1 MLLNIFLTASL
12 AALLVLA
19 DGQYKSRPDLSPP
32 KITVTQ
38 QIPHLISD
46 DLLFLTPR
54 APLNKNGQ
62 QPHEA
67 QSGAYIFTPQ
77 GELVWS
83 GYTYFGTPAF
93 NFQAGKYKGENVIY
107 AFQGGFN
114 PDYGHGH
121 GWVRILNDRYELVA
135 EVRAG
140 RSKLCDLHEF
150 QITESGTGL
159 VEIYQPTQRDLSKW
173 GATSAK
179 QRWVVDDLFQG
190 ICLFCFWC

>member
-1 MLLNIFLTASL
+1 MLLLNIILTVSF
-12 AALLVLA
+12 ALLVLA
-19 DGQYKSRPDLSPP
+19 DGQFKSRPDLSPP
-32 KITVTQ
+32 KIHVRQ

-54 APLNKNGQ
+54 APLTNNGQ

-67 QSGAYIFTPQ
+67 QSGAYIFTPT

-93 NFQAGKYKGENVIY
+93 NFQAGKFKNENVIY
-107 AFQGGFN
+107 AFQGAFN

-121 GWVRILNDRYELVA
+121 GWVKILNDRYELVA

-140 RSKLCDLHEF
+140 RNKLCDLHEF
-150 QITESGTGL
+150 QITEDGTAL
-159 VEIYQPTQRDLSKW
+159 VEIYQPTRRDLSKSD
-173 GATSAK
+173 ATSAK
-179 QRWVVDDLFQG
+179 QQWVVDAIFQG
-190 ICLFCFWC
+190 TLRSIEC